1 MSSYLKW
8 QRGGRVPKQGECDVQ
23 SLRGEGRMV
32 PSDSRKHINTIE
44 VSYLGTW
51 NKPETL
57 EIEGVF

>member
-1 MSSYLKW
+1 
-8 QRGGRVPKQGECDVQ
+8 
-23 SLRGEGRMV
+23 MV

-51 NKPETL
+51 NKLETL